1 MGGGTPGCFSASSA
15 TYPIEHGAFALSQ
28 AYAHPWKV
36 KDAIVRFHGIGR
48 LEGSDY
54 RHRPV
59 LGRLTLRILSIRG
72 ETCRLKDSKG
82 SEARCSEASCLLMG
96 YVLLLI
102 YAAGRAL
109 RVRYGVSRILL
120 VCTLLAVA
128 VARVDIVLRN
138 VS

>member
-82 SEARCSEASCLLMG
+82 SEARCSEASASFWG
-96 YVLLLI
+96 YVLLLTW
-102 YAAGRAL
+102 ATAE
-109 RVRYGVSRILL
+109 SM
-120 VCTLLAVA
+120 
-128 VARVDIVLRN
+128 
-138 VS
+138 